1 MLDEIFSW
9 TNLTV
14 RIPCN
19 KCRRCLFNFKDLR
32 GGASWTMVLRRRRPL
47 FQSKRNYSHEIEKFM
62 IFLFENNEQL
72 PLRYIALNIQEL
84 LATFTFLQ
92 CVYLSYSICILI

>member
-1 MLDEIFSW
+1 M
-9 TNLTV
+9 
-14 RIPCN
+14 
-19 KCRRCLFNFKDLR
+19 K
-32 GGASWTMVLRRRRPL
+32 
-47 FQSKRNYSHEIEKFM
+47 FQKFM